1 MLEFPVTRPRDLF
14 RVVVILAASCA
25 GSALH
30 AQSRDV
36 EVRTSLGKTAMWV
49 ADRVTYAITITCGK
63 GVDILADDLSKDKLH
78 VEGLEILGSDSDRTT
93 GRDEKTIY
101 TFRYHLTS
109 YRVDLPELKIA
120 PLTVRY
126 YVRRPGQRI
135 GDAAPAGE
143 VQVPAAV
150 IAFRS
155 GLPDGQETYA
165 IRDGRDARPRRL
177 RYAWLQPIA
186 LGLVLIAIVPAAVAV
201 VAAVRRRRPREK
213 PKSARQVRHDER
225 ASLDAL
231 QALDVSSAAG
241 RRDAYSR
248 LSALVRDHV
257 RSATGVDAAAL
268 TPPEIEA
275 AVVRRGGRVPME
287 LVSSVLAACDQARYA
302 PPDALP
308 SSEACRAAIEQA
320 AQVIQAP

>member
-1 MLEFPVTRPRDLF
+1 MIRYCSRIFLSF
-14 RVVVILAASCA
+14 AALCA
-25 GSALH
+25 AGGTLH
-30 AQSRDV
+30 AQPRDV
-36 EVRTSLGKTAMWV
+36 DVRTSLGKTAVWV
-49 ADRVTYAITITCGK
+49 ADRVTYTIAITCAK

-78 VEGLEILGSDSDRTT
+78 VEGLEILGSDSDRTS
-93 GRDEKTIY
+93 GRGDTTIY
-101 TFRYHLTS
+101 TFRYALTT

-126 YVRRPGQRI
+126 YVKRPGQRI

-143 VQVPAAV
+143 VQVPAQV

-165 IRDGRDARPRRL
+165 IRDGRAASPRRL
-177 RYAWLQPIA
+177 RFAWLQPIGVA
-186 LGLVLIAIVPAAVAV
+186 LVLISIVPAAAAAI
-201 VAAVRRRRPREK
+201 AAVRRARPRAK
-213 PKSARQVRHDER
+213 PPSARQVRHDEQ
-225 ASLDAL
+225 ASLEAL
-231 QALDVSSAAG
+231 QALDVSTPAG

-248 LSALVRDHV
+248 LNALVRDHV
-257 RSATGVDAAAL
+257 RSATGVEAASL

-275 AVVRRGGRVPME
+275 AASRRGARVPIE
-287 LVSSVLAACDQARYA
+287 LVTAVLAACDHARYG

-308 SSEACRAAIEQA
+308 SVDACKTAIAQA

>member
-1 MLEFPVTRPRDLF
+1 VIGRAYL
-14 RVVVILAASCA
+14 RVVVSFVALAA
-25 GSALH
+25 
-30 AQSRDV
+30 AQSLAAAPPSDV
-36 EVRTSLGKTAMWV
+36 DVRTSLDKTAIWV
-49 ADRVTYAITITCGK
+49 ADRVTYAVTITYAK
-63 GVDILADDLSKDKLH
+63 GVDILADDLSRDKLH

-93 GRDEKTIY
+93 GRDDRTIY

-109 YRVDLPELKIA
+109 YRVDLPDLKIA

-126 YVRRPGQRI
+126 YVKRPGQRI

-143 VQVPAAV
+143 AQVPGAV
-150 IAFRS
+150 VAFRS
-155 GLPDGQETYA
+155 ALPDGQETYA
-165 IRDGRDARPRRL
+165 VRDGRGARARRL
-177 RYAWLQPIA
+177 RYAWLQPIGLA
-186 LGLVLIAIVPAAVAV
+186 LVLISIVPAAVAV
-201 VAAVRRRRPREK
+201 IGAVRRRAPRVK

>member
-1 MLEFPVTRPRDLF
+1 MIGRACL
-14 RVVVILAASCA
+14 RVVVSFVALAA
-25 GSALH
+25 
-30 AQSRDV
+30 AQSLAAAPPSDV
-36 EVRTSLGKTAMWV
+36 DVRTSLDKTAIWV
-49 ADRVTYAITITCGK
+49 ADRVTYAVTITCAR
-63 GVDILADDLSKDKLH
+63 GVDILADDLSRDKLH
-78 VEGLEILGSDSDRTT
+78 VEGLEILGSDSDRIT
-93 GRDEKTIY
+93 GRDDRTIY
-101 TFRYHLTS
+101 TYRYHLTS
-109 YRVDLPELKIA
+109 YRVDLPDLKIA

-126 YVRRPGQRI
+126 FVKRPGQRI

-143 VQVPAAV
+143 VQVPGAV
-150 IAFRS
+150 VAFRS
-155 GLPDGQETYA
+155 ALPDGQETYA
-165 IRDGRDARPRRL
+165 VRDGRGARTRRL
-177 RYAWLQPIA
+177 RYAWLQPIGLA
-186 LGLVLIAIVPAAVAV
+186 LVLISIVPAAVAV
-201 VAAVRRRRPREK
+201 IGTVRRRAPRVK
-213 PKSARQVRHDER
+213 PKSARQARHDER
-225 ASLDAL
+225 ASFDAL

>member
-1 MLEFPVTRPRDLF
+1 VIGRACL
-14 RVVVILAASCA
+14 RVVVSFVALAA
-25 GSALH
+25 
-30 AQSRDV
+30 AQSLAAAPPSDV
-36 EVRTSLGKTAMWV
+36 DVRTSLDKTAIWV
-49 ADRVTYAITITCGK
+49 ADRVTYAVTITCAK
-63 GVDILADDLSKDKLH
+63 GVDILADDLSRDKLH

-93 GRDEKTIY
+93 GRDDRTIY

-109 YRVDLPELKIA
+109 YRVDLPDLKIA

-126 YVRRPGQRI
+126 YVKRPGQRI

-143 VQVPAAV
+143 AQVPGAV
-150 IAFRS
+150 VAFRS
-155 GLPDGQETYA
+155 ALPDGQETYA
-165 IRDGRDARPRRL
+165 VRDGRGARARRL
-177 RYAWLQPIA
+177 RYAWLQPIGLA
-186 LGLVLIAIVPAAVAV
+186 LVLISIVPAAVAV
-201 VAAVRRRRPREK
+201 IGTVR
-213 PKSARQVRHDER
+213 
-225 ASLDAL
+225 
-231 QALDVSSAAG
+231 

-275 AVVRRGGRVPME
+275 AVARRGGRVPME
-287 LVSSVLAACDQARYA
+287 VVSSVLAACDQARYA
-302 PPDALP
+302 LPDALP